1 MPPEK
6 KCRKSDWSVILSR
19 RHISEGLG
27 MQFLEEPDKIEMPSR
42 ATYDGLCDTWK
53 DFAQGMP
60 YPKEDSGL

>member
-1 MPPEK
+1 
-6 KCRKSDWSVILSR
+6 VILFC

-27 MQFLEEPDKIEMPSR
+27 MQFLEEPDKIEMPLR